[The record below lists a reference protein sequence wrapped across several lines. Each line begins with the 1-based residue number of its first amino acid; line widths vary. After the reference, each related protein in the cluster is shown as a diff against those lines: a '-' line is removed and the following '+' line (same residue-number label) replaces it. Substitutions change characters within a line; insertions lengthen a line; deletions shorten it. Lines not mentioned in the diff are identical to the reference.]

1 MARKPRKPKEPEKPV
16 EPPVMATE
24 HPALDIDKRNQKASL
39 RLLKRAVT
47 AGWKIPDAVMEQA
60 PDICSRILND
70 DLSQSRDRLRAAEV
84 LAAMMRD
91 KVAAAIA
98 LDKMERLDDGQA
110 TERMEI
116 SPAIQARAREIIA
129 KRLGTIDRPG
139 N

>member
-1 MARKPRKPKEPEKPV
+1 MSRKPRKPKAKEAKPEPI
-16 EPPVMATE
+16 PPAVS
-24 HPALDIDKRNQKASL
+24 PAAEITDRTAASAL
-39 RLLKRAVT
+39 RLLQRAVREGWQIPEGVMKAAPNT
-47 AGWKIPDAVMEQA
+47 ATRIMLNENA
-60 PDICSRILND
+60 PH
-70 DLSQSRDRLRAAEV
+70 RDRLRAAEV